1 MKLPAAIFREYD
13 IRGTVGDQLTPEVA
27 RAIGQGFVTLW
38 SGKPWPDHP
47 RIAVGRDNRPSGK
60 ELAAGVLAGIVAAGG
75 VALDVG
81 ELPTPALYFAT
92 HLLTTDGGIQVTGSH
107 NPPEFNGFK
116 IVRSQEAVFGK
127 DIQRLRE
134 HIEAGPLAGKA
145 GGGRAADDTR
155 VPQYP

>member
-1 MKLPAAIFREYD
+1 MKLPSTIFREYD
-13 IRGTVGDQLTPEVA
+13 IGGTVGDQLTPEVA

-81 ELPTPALYFAT
+81 ELPTPPLYFGASPPQPE
-92 HLLTTDGGIQVTGSH
+92 GGIPVTGPPH
-107 NPPEFNGFK
+107 PPE
-116 IVRSQEAVFGK
+116 V
-127 DIQRLRE
+127 
-134 HIEAGPLAGKA
+134 
-145 GGGRAADDTR
+145 
-155 VPQYP
+155 